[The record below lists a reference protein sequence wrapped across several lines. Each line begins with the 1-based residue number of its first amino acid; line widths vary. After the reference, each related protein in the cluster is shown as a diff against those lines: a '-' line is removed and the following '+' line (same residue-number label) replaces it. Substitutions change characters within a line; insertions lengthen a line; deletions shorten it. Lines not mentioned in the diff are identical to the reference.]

1 MTYTV
6 PLIVGEDDVTGY
18 LMKQGFPD
26 SFGFIARLRDTAY
39 SIYLSSFYWKL
50 NPSLFFSIWFILG
63 YYLVDFG
70 ILFGGSKNILYFK
83 FSPKLYDFYIK
94 KL

>member
-26 SFGFIARLRDTAY
+26 SFGFIARLRNTAY
-39 SIYLSSFYWKL
+39 SIYLSSFY
-50 NPSLFFSIWFILG
+50 
-63 YYLVDFG
+63 
-70 ILFGGSKNILYFK
+70 
-83 FSPKLYDFYIK
+83 
-94 KL
+94 